1 VRVPV
6 QPSPKAPELV
16 ISYREFE
23 RAKMSRRTA
32 LFLCLLPFWLAACGP
47 VDEHG
52 LLLLN
57 VQYTSPTSGSTA
69 PADTSVSAFFDQII
83 DPDTANA
90 GSFKLTRGDEPA
102 LPGVVE
108 VISEYEAVL
117 TLSAPLEQELEYTAT
132 ITRNLKGFE
141 GETLAADYV
150 WRFSV
155 ANAAPTVESTT
166 PSDAAV
172 GVSIQAKPSITFSEA
187 VDPASVTASTFRLL
201 LASIPVAGTPSL
213 DAGGRRAVFTPA
225 TALGVGLT
233 YSVDVDASVTD
244 LSGLPLGAG
253 HAWSF
258 TTESAAIAP
267 TVTATVPLAAATNV
281 GLAGPISATFSEEMA
296 GATFDAATFLLTEA
310 GVGIAGAV
318 SYVSASR
325 TAIFIPSAPL
335 RVDAVHTATIKSS
348 VTDSA
353 GTALGVDSTW
363 TFTTLDGKPTVIGSS
378 PLSTAPYISIN
389 DKLRA
394 TFSAPMNAATL
405 SSTTFTVTQGET
417 PVLGSVAYVLETS
430 TATFTPSV
438 AMAPGQPYTAR
449 ISAAATDLNGRTLAP
464 GFSWSFTT
472 TSCSMLPVALGAASS
487 FAVLGGGGV
496 SDTESS
502 FIVGN
507 VGVSPAS
514 NISGFAGGSII
525 GTTHANTQAAIDA
538 QAALGLAYADALGRD
553 AGCAATLNPQLG
565 GQTLTPGLYRSPMT
579 LSNGGALTLDAQGD
593 ADAVFI
599 FQGGGLTGFD
609 GSRVELVGGA
619 RAANVFWQL
628 NASATLSGD
637 WVGTVMAMTNVSL
650 QLGAVLSGRALARNG
665 LITLDACD
673 VQLLEL

>member
-1 VRVPV
+1 
-6 QPSPKAPELV
+6 
-16 ISYREFE
+16 
-23 RAKMSRRTA
+23 MSRLSA
-32 LFLCLLPFWLAACGP
+32 SFLCLLPFWLPACGEP
-47 VDEHG
+47 SEKG
-52 LLLLN
+52 LELT
-57 VQYTSPTSGSTA
+57 VSERFPTPNSIA
-69 PADTSVSAFFDQII
+69 PANTSVSAVFNRAI

-90 GSFKLTRGDEPA
+90 GSFKLTQGDDPA

-108 VISEYEAVL
+108 VIGPDDEAKEVVL
-117 TLSAPLEQELEYTAT
+117 TPSAPLEPGLEYKAT
-132 ITRNLKGFE
+132 FTNSLQGLL
-141 GETLAADYV
+141 GETLQRDFS
-150 WRFSV
+150 WRFKV

-166 PSDAAV
+166 PSDAAIN
-172 GVSIQAKPSITFSEA
+172 VSIEAKPSITFSEA
-187 VDPASVTASTFRLL
+187 VDPATVSPSTFRLL
-201 LASIPVAGTPSL
+201 LDSIPVAGTPSL
-213 DAGGRRAVFTPA
+213 DADGRRALFTPA
-225 TALGVGLT
+225 ESLGVGLT
-233 YSVDVDASVTD
+233 YDVEVDASVTD
-244 LSGLPLGAG
+244 LSGLGLEAG

-258 TTESAAIAP
+258 TTENEAVSP
-267 TVTATVPLAAATNV
+267 TVMATVPLAAATNV
-281 GLAGPISATFSEEMA
+281 GLVGPISATFSEEMA

-318 SYVSASR
+318 SYVSR
-325 TAIFIPSAPL
+325 TATFIPSEPL
-335 RVDAVHTATIKSS
+335 QVDAVHTATVKGS
-348 VTDSA
+348 VTDSG
-353 GTALGVDSTW
+353 GTALGVDWSW
-363 TFTTLDGKPTVIGSS
+363 TFTTLDGKPTVIGST

-417 PVLGSVAYVLETS
+417 PVAGSVAYVLETS

-487 FAVLGGGGV
+487 FALLGGGGV

-502 FIVGN
+502 FVIGN

-514 NISGFAGGSII
+514 NISGFAAGSII
-525 GTTHANTQAAIDA
+525 GTTHANTQTAIDA
-538 QAALGLAYADALGRD
+538 QAAFGLAYADALGRD

-565 GQTLTPGLYRSPMT
+565 GQTLTPGLYRSPMA
-579 LSNGGALTLDAQGD
+579 LSNSGTLILDAQGD

-599 FQGGGLTGFD
+599 FQGGGLTGL
-609 GSRVELVGGA
+609 GGGGVQLVGGA

-637 WVGTVMAMTNVSL
+637 WVGTVMAMTSVSL
-650 QLGAVLSGRALARNG
+650 QPATVLEGRALARNG

-673 VQLLEL
+673 VQLPAQ